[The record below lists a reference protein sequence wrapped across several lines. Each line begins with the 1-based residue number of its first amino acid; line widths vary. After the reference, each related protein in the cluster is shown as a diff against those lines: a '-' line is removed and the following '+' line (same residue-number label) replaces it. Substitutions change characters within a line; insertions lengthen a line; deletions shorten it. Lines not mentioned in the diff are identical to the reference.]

1 MGGLEFFN
9 VYLFGEEFKIQ
20 NWKGENWLIA
30 IYNLGVLLAAIAGTY
45 FLQLTII
52 MFERVKYS
60 GVLMKCENRIK
71 ACLYY
76 IPIFG
81 SWSLA
86 LWDQIDDFLDEV
98 VLKSLHKM
106 SQILPIMVHI
116 IIIRMF
122 FVNNKNIKLFFTQ
135 NSDELLLYSDE
146 KLLTTL
152 LISNHRSL
160 NDYFVLIYIILFKNG
175 VVKETDDLT
184 DTFIKLWDYEDIR
197 DKIRFDFLSWGTIYN
212 LPTWK
217 LFKNIILKD
226 ENVATSSDNLMESIQ
241 TKKERVFIL
250 FPEVNILT
258 TELAII
264 QRKLNQDYYPFV
276 NKYYNVLSPRFK
288 QFINTLT
295 GFKEVVNS
303 SLNQD
308 RFSDKFFS
316 RRKRNIQEDKEIT
329 SQNKLILFNKFL
341 YDITIVY
348 YTPKLVS
355 NGHNHDS
362 GNLKVINGIQIEEIN
377 PSFFK
382 LFQSKNCND
391 TSIEPIIIVID
402 IRKHLVAPLLLMS
415 DKKLE
420 KWIELQ
426 WVRKESLI
434 NNLHSEVSLQ

>member
-20 NWKGENWLIA
+20 NWSIQNWLIA
-30 IYNLGVLLAAIAGTY
+30 IYNVGVLLATIAGTY
-45 FLQLTII
+45 SLQLTLI

-60 GVLMKCENRIK
+60 KVLMKCEKRVK
-71 ACLYY
+71 ACLYF
-76 IPIFG
+76 IPILG
-81 SWSLA
+81 GWLLG
-86 LWDQIDDFLDEV
+86 LWDQIDNFLDEII
-98 VLKSLHKM
+98 LKYLHKM
-106 SQILPIMVHI
+106 NQILPLMVHI
-116 IIIRMF
+116 IIVRKF
-122 FVNNKNIKLFFTQ
+122 FVNNKNIKIFYTHS
-135 NSDELLLYSDE
+135 SDDVLLYSDD

-160 NDYFVLIYIILFKNG
+160 NDYFLIIYMILYKNG
-175 VVKETDDLT
+175 AIKETDGLT
-184 DTFIKLWDYEDIR
+184 DTFIKLWDCEEIR
-197 DKIRFDFLSWGTIYN
+197 DKIRFEFLSWGSIYN

-217 LFKNIILKD
+217 LFKNITLKD
-226 ENVATSSDNLMESIQ
+226 ENVAISSDTLKESIQ
-241 TKKERVFIL
+241 TKGEQVFIL

-258 TELAII
+258 TELSII

-276 NKYYNVLSPRFK
+276 NKYYNVLSPRFQ

-295 GFKEVVNS
+295 GFKDVVNS
-303 SLNQD
+303 TLNQKGP
-308 RFSDKFFS
+308 SGKFFMK
-316 RRKRNIQEDKEIT
+316 RKKSVQANEEVT
-329 SQNKLILFNKFL
+329 SQDKLILFNKFL

-382 LFQSKNCND
+382 LFQSKNN
-391 TSIEPIIIVID
+391 SEISPEPTIIVID
-402 IRKHLVAPLLLMS
+402 VQKHPVSPLLLMNA
-415 DKKLE
+415 KKLE
-420 KWIELQ
+420 KWVELQ